1 MKHTVTLTT
10 LAAAVLAAAVP
21 LAAQAQEGSSTSSLS
36 IVIGPEPVIEPT
48 ITCADP
54 QPGKLI
60 SFVYPANATSQKG
73 EVALFTTDVNES
85 GKPTGVAAQAS
96 TTDATGQE
104 PGLTFGW
111 TYGSSTATK
120 FVRLKAQVPL
130 DTIASTIDGQR
141 TMTSASWV
149 TPTIATTGN
158 GASSHVFM
166 KSLASN
172 TNINVSQTWDSG
184 TNTLTVDIKKNP
196 TPVVG
201 S

>member
-1 MKHTVTLTT
+1 MKHTATLTT
-10 LAAAVLAAAVP
+10 LAAAALAAAVP
-21 LAAQAQEGSSTSSLS
+21 LAAQAQTSTSNLS
-36 IVIGPEPVIEPT
+36 IVVGPEPIVEPT
-48 ITCADP
+48 ITCTGA
-54 QPGKLI
+54 QAGKLI
-60 SFVYPANATSQKG
+60 PFAYPGNASSRKG

-130 DTIASTIDGQR
+130 DTIASTINGQR
-141 TMTSASWV
+141 TTTSASWV
-149 TPTIATTGN
+149 TPAIATTGD

-166 KSLASN
+166 KSLATG
-172 TNINVSQTWDSG
+172 TNVNVSQSWDSG
-184 TNTLTVDIKKNP
+184 TNTLTVDIKKTP